1 MDKWINEW
9 MDAWM
14 DAWMHMLKDG
24 QSLDPPLPQIVKET
38 DTKYELGCDNAYE
51 CNFIA
56 WNHSQETLFSESD

>member
-1 MDKWINEW
+1 MDAWINEW

-14 DAWMHMLKDG
+14 AAWMHMLKDG

-56 WNHSQETLFSESD
+56 